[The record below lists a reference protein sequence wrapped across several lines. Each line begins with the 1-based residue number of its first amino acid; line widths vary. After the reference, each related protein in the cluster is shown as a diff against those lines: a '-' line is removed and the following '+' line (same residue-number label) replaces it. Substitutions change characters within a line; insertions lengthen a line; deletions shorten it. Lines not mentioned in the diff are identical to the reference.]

1 MLDWLAHV
9 FSSFVCWLRDR
20 LPTIWLLLLFKQIGN
35 PANTALRRPLLRGPE
50 VKKAQKWRGGHAWKE
65 AFASNPSTQTPVLW
79 RFRYFVITKNDEKRR
94 SHCLDAALLK
104 LKFGRRLAG
113 YGDVLSPGLRIH
125 DCRSRGHRSDLLK
138 VCSWF
143 LTTVTS
149 DNFTIRFKSA
159 YI

>member
-9 FSSFVCWLRDR
+9 FSSFVYWHRDR

-35 PANTALRRPLLRGPE
+35 PAHTATSTSGAGR
-50 VKKAQKWRGGHAWKE
+50 KKAQKWRGAHAWKE
-65 AFASNPSTQTPVLW
+65 AFAVASNPSTQTPVLW
-79 RFRYFVITKNDEKRR
+79 RICYYVITKNDEKRR